1 MDAIVY
7 TSNSGF
13 TKEYAE
19 IMSQKTSLP
28 VFSLTEAKSA
38 LKSGAQI
45 LYFGWLMAGSVKGY
59 SEACQKYKV
68 CAVCAVGMGK
78 SGSQM
83 EEVKKHNHLPEG
95 LPLFTLQGGFDLNR
109 LHGIYKF
116 MMNAMAKGVGKKLS
130 SKQDRTSDEEDM
142 LDLML
147 HGGDRVSLENLTPV
161 LNWYQSA

>member
-19 IMSQKTSLP
+19 MMSEKTGLP

-38 LKSGAQI
+38 LKSGAEV

-59 SEACQKYKV
+59 SEARQKYKI
-68 CAVCAVGMGK
+68 CAVCAVGMAK

-83 EEVKKHNHLPEG
+83 DDVKKHNHLPEG

-116 MMNAMAKGVGKKLS
+116 MMNAMVKGVGKKLS
-130 SKQDRTSDEEDM
+130 AKPDKTPDEEDM

-147 HGGDRVSLENLTPV
+147 HGGDRVSLENLTPA
-161 LNWYQSA
+161 LNWYQSI

>member
-19 IMSQKTSLP
+19 MMSQKTGLP
-28 VFSLTEAKSA
+28 VFSLTEAKGA
-38 LKSGAQI
+38 LKSGAEI

-59 SEACQKYKV
+59 SEARQKYKIR
-68 CAVCAVGMGK
+68 AVCAVGMAK

-83 EEVKKHNHLPEG
+83 DDVKKHNHLPET

-116 MMNAMAKGVGKKLS
+116 MMNAMTKGVGKKLS
-130 SKQDRTSDEEDM
+130 AKQNKTPDEEDM

-161 LNWYQSA
+161 LNWYQSI